1 MLDKRIR
8 QLRLER
14 GINQKELGD
23 AVGVSK
29 QSVSNW
35 ENGNIMPSI
44 DLLIRLADFFGV
56 STDHLLGRTDRR
68 SVDVEGLTDLQIT
81 HLQLIVDDL
90 RGRSQ
95 TASAAI

>member
-35 ENGNIMPSI
+35 ENGNIMPSV
-44 DLLIRLADFFGV
+44 DLLIRLANVFGV
-56 STDHLLGRTDRR
+56 STDYLLGRTEGRTLR
-68 SVDVEGLTDLQIT
+68 VEGLTDLQIT
-81 HLQLIVDDL
+81 HLQMIADDL
-90 RGRSQ
+90 REK
-95 TASAAI
+95 

>member
-8 QLRLER
+8 QLRIEW

-56 STDHLLGRTDRR
+56 SADYLLGRADMRTVN
-68 SVDVEGLTDLQIT
+68 VDGLTDLQIT
-81 HLQLIVDDL
+81 HLQLIANDMK
-90 RGRSQ
+90 GK
-95 TASAAI
+95 

>member
-14 GINQKELGD
+14 GINQKELGN

-44 DLLIRLADFFGV
+44 DLLIRLADVFGV
-56 STDHLLGRTDRR
+56 STDYLLGREEGRTLN
-68 SVDVEGLTDLQIT
+68 VDGLTNLQIT
-81 HLQLIVDDL
+81 HLQLIAEDL
-90 RGRSQ
+90 RK
-95 TASAAI
+95 